1 MANKILNTEIVIVGA
16 GLVGLT
22 AAIAFAQQGRKV
34 VLIDA
39 KAPVQSKLLEW
50 DARIYALTERTITW
64 LKGLGIWA
72 YVDSSRVNAIQSM
85 QLWSQQSEQALT
97 LDADDAHLSQ
107 MGCILENQNLLYAC
121 WQRLNALDVE
131 LITEVTCKSIDYA
144 EHSIGVSLT
153 DDNQIVAQLLL
164 AADSSNSWVRQQAQ
178 IEVKFKAFNQVA
190 VVANFEAEFNHGNIA
205 RQWFAAHETLALLPL
220 PQNIVS
226 MVWSLP
232 TAQAEDV
239 LALAS
244 DELAG
249 QVEQR
254 SHAALGH
261 LKLLNHALGFS
272 LNQQTAQKF
281 VVDRLVFIG
290 DAAHQVHPMAGQGV
304 NLGFA
309 DVMKLSE
316 LTTKLHKLQD
326 IGDISFLRKYER
338 ARKLEVLQ
346 MNGLTSGLDS
356 LFAVERLPVP
366 KLAAWGMQWLNQQAY
381 IKKQLVKQ
389 ATLSIK

>member
-39 KAPVQSKLLEW
+39 KAPVQSKSLEW

-64 LKGLGIWA
+64 LKGLGVWA
-72 YVDSSRVNAIQSM
+72 YVDSSRVNSIQSM

-97 LDADDAHLSQ
+97 LDADYAHLSQ

-153 DDNQIVAQLLL
+153 DDNQVVAQLLL
-164 AADSSNSWVRQQAQ
+164 AADGSNSWVRQQAQ

-261 LKLLNHALGFS
+261 LKPLNHALGFS